1 MFNKVLAFID
11 THCST
16 LIDVT
21 QRELKGTNFDIPVN
35 CIWNLSAAPIL
46 SNNILSPGNADDF
59 HRNYTDTM
67 DFVSK
72 IEELCRSR
80 RSLTRLR
87 SQPSYQAITKGHL
100 PTYFQL
106 RFNDIAATI
115 EDALQANV
123 KTSPKFSNTTEGN
136 AKSYYTYHC

>member
-21 QRELKGTNFDIPVN
+21 QKELKGTNFDIPVN
-35 CIWNLSAAPIL
+35 CIWNLSAATIL
-46 SNNILSPGNADDF
+46 SNIPHILSPGIADDF
-59 HRNYTDTM
+59 HRNYTDAM
-67 DFVSK
+67 EFVSK
-72 IEELCRSR
+72 IEERCGSR

-87 SQPSYQAITKGHL
+87 SQPSYQAITKRQL
-100 PTYFQL
+100 PTYFQI
-106 RFNDIAATI
+106 RFKDISMSI

-123 KTSPKFSNTTEGN
+123 ETSSKFANTTEGN
-136 AKSYYTYHC
+136 TKCY